1 MDKSWINIRNRLDP
15 LYEKGADDFVK
26 FASKDRPNA
35 TEILCP
41 CTKCRNMRFV
51 KKVDVA
57 EHIVVDG
64 FLSSYTHWI
73 FHGES
78 SLTSSSIPE
87 PAVGDRT
94 QEMIRDAFGVPMFNQ
109 LDEIGSGEGNEDSD
123 GLDDATKKFFNLVKE
138 AEKEFEHHASIR
150 RSNRRFRPHDVNKV
164 HNETF
169 HIWFRNH
176 VQMLY
181 EEGDEA
187 LSEEAISLA
196 MGPLKK
202 AERYTGYVI
211 NGFKYHTKA
220 RESNRATQHSG
231 VMVKA
236 NTDSYASARDM
247 NPIAG
252 DVNYYGVLTD
262 IIVLHYS
269 KKFRFVLFKCDWV
282 DNAPLVRDVR
292 KVLVAMSDLEKEV
305 NWFLAVLARSS
316 SSLSGPC
323 DVPNHPKLVV
333 GLDLSLKKVK
343 GMVMEDDGGSVE
355 VVSVPGKVSEGVPPW
370 QRWSIVM
377 LKLEVVSSNWVLI
390 SPNFSRTY

>member
-1 MDKSWINIRNRLDP
+1 MQLLVNSSWDVLREHYHNRLKVNMDKSWINIRNRLDP
-15 LYEKGADDFVK
+15 LYEKGADDFVN
-26 FASKDRPNA
+26 FASEDRPNA

-41 CTKCRNMRFV
+41 CTKCHNMRFV

-57 EHIVVDG
+57 EHIMVDG

-94 QEMIRDAFGVPMFNQ
+94 QEMKRNAFGVPMFNQ

-150 RSNRRFRPHDVNKV
+150 RSNHRFRPHDVNKV

-176 VQMLY
+176 
-181 EEGDEA
+181 
-187 LSEEAISLA
+187 
-196 MGPLKK
+196 

-211 NGFKYHTKA
+211 NGFKYHMKA

-247 NPIAG
+247 NPITG

-282 DNAPLVRDVR
+282 DNGIGLVDRDG
-292 KVLVAMSDLEKEV
+292 LGFTLINFNHLAHSQNISDEPYIFASQAEHLR
-305 NWFLAVLARSS
+305 AR
-316 SSLSGPC
+316 C
-323 DVPNHPKLVV
+323 
-333 GLDLSLKKVK
+333 
-343 GMVMEDDGGSVE
+343 GG
-355 VVSVPGKVSEGVPPW
+355 
-370 QRWSIVM
+370 
-377 LKLEVVSSNWVLI
+377 
-390 SPNFSRTY
+390 

>member
-1 MDKSWINIRNRLDP
+1 MVGIRFLSISARACVAKKARAGKQELHEADPLNSSMFCVANAWTWRLVQRLKVNMDKSWINIRNRLDP
-15 LYEKGADDFVK
+15 LYEKGANDFVQ

-57 EHIVVDG
+57 KHIVVDG
-64 FLSSYTHWI
+64 FLNSYTHWI

-87 PAVGDRT
+87 PIVSDRT

-109 LDEIGSGEGNEDSD
+109 LDQIGSGEGNEDSD
-123 GLDDATKKFFNLVKE
+123 GLDDGTKKFFNL
-138 AEKEFEHHASIR
+138 
-150 RSNRRFRPHDVNKV
+150 
-164 HNETF
+164 
-169 HIWFRNH
+169 
-176 VQMLY
+176 
-181 EEGDEA
+181 
-187 LSEEAISLA
+187 
-196 MGPLKK
+196 
-202 AERYTGYVI
+202 
-211 NGFKYHTKA
+211 A

-231 VMVKA
+231 VLVKA

-282 DNAPLVRDVR
+282 DNGIGLVDRDGLGFT
-292 KVLVAMSDLEKEV
+292 LVQAVFASSHLSIKIQALQNLYLEGFGLVNILTGHKTSQNRIKE
-305 NWFLAVLARSS
+305 S
-316 SSLSGPC
+316 
-323 DVPNHPKLVV
+323 
-333 GLDLSLKKVK
+333 
-343 GMVMEDDGGSVE
+343 
-355 VVSVPGKVSEGVPPW
+355 
-370 QRWSIVM
+370 
-377 LKLEVVSSNWVLI
+377 
-390 SPNFSRTY
+390 

>member
-1 MDKSWINIRNRLDP
+1 MKKYVAPKEGRKEVTPVSEERKEREENMGMINTIAGDIAAGGSFEQARKAYAREMLKVSMDKSWINIRNRLDP

-41 CTKCRNMRFV
+41 CTKCRNMKFV

-73 FHGES
+73 FHGKS

-123 GLDDATKKFFNLVKE
+123 GLDD
-138 AEKEFEHHASIR
+138 
-150 RSNRRFRPHDVNKV
+150 
-164 HNETF
+164 
-169 HIWFRNH
+169 

-252 DVNYYGVLTD
+252 D
-262 IIVLHYS
+262 
-269 KKFRFVLFKCDWV
+269 KQ
-282 DNAPLVRDVR
+282 
-292 KVLVAMSDLEKEV
+292 KVV
-305 NWFLAVLARSS
+305 
-316 SSLSGPC
+316 
-323 DVPNHPKLVV
+323 
-333 GLDLSLKKVK
+333 
-343 GMVMEDDGGSVE
+343 GGSVGE
-355 VVSVPGKVSEGVPPW
+355 ETYEYLFCLRIKTSEEKYKG
-370 QRWSIVM
+370 RASRR
-377 LKLEVVSSNWVLI
+377 KLNTCI
-390 SPNFSRTY
+390 N